1 MPPQSSGVLYPAR
14 GKFFIEQRNGSP
26 VETVNIKID
35 SMQGRTVMAGK
46 YPWNGNRTVS
56 LSGIPAG
63 LYLVTL
69 TAEGIREHFRLV
81 MMP

>member
-1 MPPQSSGVLYPAR
+1 
-14 GKFFIEQRNGSP
+14 
-26 VETVNIKID
+26 
-35 SMQGRTVMAGK
+35 MAGK